1 MIPHDDNVQ
10 SGICPSEKHLWWWR
24 ERERERVSVGDMGRL
39 RMLEKG
45 FGFGSISDAGE
56 RFAFGSNAHV
66 VLLVN

>member
-1 MIPHDDNVQ
+1 V
-10 SGICPSEKHLWWWR
+10 ERER

-39 RMLEKG
+39 RMLENG

-56 RFAFGSNAHV
+56 RFAFGSNSHV

>member
-1 MIPHDDNVQ
+1 MTTFNLEFVPLRAPVVV
-10 SGICPSEKHLWWWR
+10 ERER

-39 RMLEKG
+39 RMLENG

-56 RFAFGSNAHV
+56 RFAFGSNSHV